1 MLYDDVSAYMR
12 DLDFNQAIR
21 ADYTI
26 TSTMSPADADLYEQ
40 MFGIKIPNS
49 LKALITA
56 PRSTT
61 NYLHRGVDNIVFNP
75 DLYVGI
81 KHDKT

>member
-1 MLYDDVSAYMR
+1 MQ

-26 TSTMSPADADLYEQ
+26 TSTMAPADADMYERE
-40 MFGIKIPNS
+40 FGIKLPNS

-56 PRSTT
+56 PQSTN
-61 NYLHRGVDNIVFNP
+61 NYLHRGVDNIVFKP

-81 KHDKT
+81 KHDKQQ